1 MQYTSPPSALGFWFA
16 LEPCTV
22 DNGALWFL
30 PSSHLTTPINKRF
43 VRMPE
48 GGTGFEPVANPE
60 QPLGASTTANHLPSN
75 AEYVLET
82 CEAGVYSSHFFA
94 S

>member
-60 QPLGASTTANHLPSN
+60 QPLGAPGTEISLPSKT
-75 AEYVLET
+75 EYVLET
-82 CEAGVYSSHFFA
+82 CGAGACPPHSLA